1 MSILFMAVMGAVN
14 ILCFMI
20 GAKVGQSVSRGEK
33 VLPSPVEVIREHKV
47 KAKQEQE
54 MDRVSTIL
62 QNIENYDGTSI
73 GQRDVPKR

>member
-1 MSILFMAVMGAVN
+1 MSILFMAVMSAVN

-33 VLPSPVEVIREHKV
+33 VLPSPVEAIREHKA

-54 MDRVSTIL
+54 MDRISVLL

>member
-1 MSILFMAVMGAVN
+1 MELLLLCAVGAMN
-14 ILCFMI
+14 IVCFLV
-20 GAKVGQSVSRGEK
+20 GARVGQAVSRGEK
-33 VLPSPVEVIREHKV
+33 VLPAPTEVIREHKA

-62 QNIENYDGTSI
+62 HNIENYDGTSI